1 MKPWSNVDTELG
13 NGCTSELDRRINA
26 TVHAFDGATVE
37 LPISIGTP
45 LFILGANGSG
55 KSSLVHTLF
64 ARHPQSVRISAH
76 RQNWLQSNGVPFSP
90 LDKIQ
95 NETNFRNQDLLPNG
109 RWIEWNANVRGGL
122 VLANLIDADNT
133 VSRQVREKL
142 KRGDQAGASRLAEQL
157 PPLETVS
164 ELLKGAGIPITL
176 SIVENGMIVAS
187 KQGGSPYSVAALSDG
202 ERSALLTAGAILT
215 AASGSIIFVDEPER
229 HLHTSIVTPLLLQLF
244 DKRLDCAFVIST
256 PELSLPIECANNRT
270 VIVRDSRTQGETVVA
285 WDLDVLDEDDE
296 LDDLL
301 KETIMGSRRR
311 ILFVEGNSSSLDKPL
326 YELLFPNISV
336 SAEATCGDVEKCV
349 DGVRASAALH
359 WVSAFGIVDQ
369 DQLGTEKRASL
380 IAKNIHPISVYS
392 VEGLYYHPQIQRS
405 VAHRQASVTGSDPD

>member
-1 MKPWSNVDTELG
+1 M
-13 NGCTSELDRRINA
+13 
-26 TVHAFDGATVE
+26 F
-37 LPISIGTP
+37 
-45 LFILGANGSG
+45 
-55 KSSLVHTLF
+55 
-64 ARHPQSVRISAH
+64 Q
-76 RQNWLQSNGVPFSP
+76 
-90 LDKIQ
+90 
-95 NETNFRNQDLLPNG
+95 RNLKRPH
-109 RWIEWNANVRGGL
+109 VRGGL

-142 KRGDQAGASRLAEQL
+142 KRGDQDGASRLAEQL

-256 PELSLPIECANNRT
+256 HELSLPIECANNRT

-311 ILFVEGNSSSLDKPL
+311 KLSSRLVPD
-326 YELLFPNISV
+326 V
-336 SAEATCGDVEKCV
+336 GAE
-349 DGVRASAALH
+349 
-359 WVSAFGIVDQ
+359 
-369 DQLGTEKRASL
+369 
-380 IAKNIHPISVYS
+380 
-392 VEGLYYHPQIQRS
+392 
-405 VAHRQASVTGSDPD
+405 